1 YASPELI
8 AGREVDIG
16 SDVFSLG
23 VILTEMLACRPL
35 HRRLEDASQP
45 VQAPGAAA
53 AADCPWTRSLR
64 GDLDAIAAKACA
76 LEPSARYG
84 SVEALANDV
93 ERYLA
98 TLPVVA
104 RGGARLYVMRRFARR
119 RWRELGVAAA
129 MAAISLG
136 FTGWLL
142 EANAKA
148 EQEATA
154 ARQIGDFLVSSF
166 DAADPRKRGLDE
178 DREITVRELL
188 DCS

>member
-1 YASPELI
+1 RLFVKICRAVQSAHAKLVIHCDLKPSNVLVAADGEPVLLDFGIARLVDGGVKDEGSGGFCTPGYASPELI

-104 RGGARLYVMRRFARR
+104 RGG
-119 RWRELGVAAA
+119 
-129 MAAISLG
+129 
-136 FTGWLL
+136 
-142 EANAKA
+142 
-148 EQEATA
+148 
-154 ARQIGDFLVSSF
+154 
-166 DAADPRKRGLDE
+166 
-178 DREITVRELL
+178 
-188 DCS
+188 